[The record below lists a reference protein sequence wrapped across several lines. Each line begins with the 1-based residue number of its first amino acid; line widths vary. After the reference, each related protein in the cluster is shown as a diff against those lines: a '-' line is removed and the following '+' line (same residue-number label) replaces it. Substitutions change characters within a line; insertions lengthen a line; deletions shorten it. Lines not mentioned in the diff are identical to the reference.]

1 MHADCQGSVP
11 AWGSYLYS
19 NFLLPAFSPS
29 EWLNSNTP
37 SAGVPTQQTTDYFNS
52 QAPRSTAS
60 QYQMPESHQQAGS
73 YAPQRASTNPLPYS
87 HPMSGMPGPS
97 TYFSQPYYQASSI
110 PTSLLVSQPSSSD
123 ISPSVDVIDA
133 AIVNPSPSPT
143 MHSINPTPHASP
155 KHRGAKRRASSMDS
169 ADSHDDPEA
178 DQLAEH
184 EHDIAEGVER
194 DGMIWGMKVEDYR
207 ALSAR
212 ERKRV
217 RNRISA
223 RTFRAK
229 RKEHL
234 SSLESTLNSKD
245 LEIKLAHEENLK
257 LKREL
262 IDLKRRLAQYEGK
275 PY

>member
-1 MHADCQGSVP
+1 MHADWKGSVP

-29 EWLNSNTP
+29 EWLNPNTP
-37 SAGVPTQQTTDYFNS
+37 NPASAGASAQQSIDYFNS
-52 QAPRSTAS
+52 QAPRNTAA
-60 QYQMPESHQQAGS
+60 QYQLPQ
-73 YAPQRASTNPLPYS
+73 APQVASYSIQRSSTNPLPYS
-87 HPMSGMPGPS
+87 QPMSGMPGSS
-97 TYFSQPYYQASSI
+97 TYFSQPFYQASSI

-133 AIVNPSPSPT
+133 TIVNLSPSPT
-143 MHSINPTPHASP
+143 LHSLNPTPNASP
-155 KHRGAKRRASSMDS
+155 KHRGTKRRASSMDS

-178 DQLAEH
+178 DHLAEH

-229 RKEHL
+229 RKGEC
-234 SSLESTLNSKD
+234 SCM
-245 LEIKLAHEENLK
+245 
-257 LKREL
+257 
-262 IDLKRRLAQYEGK
+262 
-275 PY
+275 P